1 MQAHSEDFG
10 PESLPG
16 PAAEAAQAEREGY
29 LLTAALSQRIDLIR
43 HLIDF
48 SRQIVLV
55 MGDEGSGKTSLLHHL
70 HATAAE
76 NWRVAK
82 INADPMCDA
91 DAIIKRLSAEFD
103 LHFTEHDD
111 LERRVGGFNTFLATA
126 RRALL
131 VPVVLV
137 DDAHLLPA
145 DALLLLLR
153 LAQPESE
160 APHLRVALFCDM
172 RMTRLLGSPQLHAF
186 KDSLTHTV
194 EMAPF
199 TLEDTTRY
207 LATHWAA
214 VDPDNDPILDESY
227 VREVHVAGGGIP
239 GRIKALV
246 RTSLADSTTDTATA
260 AEPSDAR
267 QPPIG
272 WAVAGGAVA
281 MLLSIGF
288 WLSQRG
294 GDSTPLQSDREPIV
308 ETVPVPATTEAPE
321 PLPTAASSATV
332 NVPAGAVPPIVDYA
346 VIPDDGPSAEAP
358 AAVAAAPTPAE
369 PPAVVPS
376 PAAEEGPVAPRA
388 EAMKPAPAPSIAATP
403 SAARADQTPAAPPAQ
418 PARKPEPAAT
428 KPPAGSRGQWLKGQP
443 RGNYVVQMYA
453 TYQRTSA
460 EQFIA
465 QHKLGAK
472 ANVIATVRDGKTWY
486 VVVYGSY
493 PDRTRAR
500 NAIGSLPD
508 AVRRL
513 SPWVRKVADLQAI
526 AVD

>member
-1 MQAHSEDFG
+1 MQAHPEDFG

-16 PAAEAAQAEREGY
+16 PAAEAAQADREGY

-82 INADPMCDA
+82 VNADPMCDA
-91 DAIIKRLSAEFD
+91 DALIKRLGAEFD
-103 LHFTEHDD
+103 LNFTDRDD
-111 LERRVGGFNTFLATA
+111 LERRVEGFSTFLATA

-160 APHLRVALFCDM
+160 APHLRVALFCDT

-186 KDSLTHTV
+186 KDSLVHTV

-214 VDPDNDPILDESY
+214 VDPDSDPILDEGY
-227 VREVHVAGGGIP
+227 VREVHVASEGIP

-246 RTSLADSTTDTATA
+246 RTSLSDSATEGVPDE
-260 AEPSDAR
+260 EPLDGR
-267 QPPIG
+267 RLPLG
-272 WAVAGGAVA
+272 WAAAGGAVA
-281 MLLSIGF
+281 LLLAVGF
-288 WLSQRG
+288 WLSRSAQV
-294 GDSTPLQSDREPIV
+294 SAPPPAAEAPIV
-308 ETVPVPATTEAPE
+308 ESVPVPIATEGPPASPTVT
-321 PLPTAASSATV
+321 LPPAASA
-332 NVPAGAVPPIVDYA
+332 AGPVPPIVDYPMVPDVAPSSPAPTA
-346 VIPDDGPSAEAP
+346 VTSPPPEPEAPPGGQAAPVQRAEAP
-358 AAVAAAPTPAE
+358 PPPAAATV
-369 PPAVVPS
+369 PP
-376 PAAEEGPVAPRA
+376 R
-388 EAMKPAPAPSIAATP
+388 PAPA
-403 SAARADQTPAAPPAQ
+403 REERTPA
-418 PARKPEPAAT
+418 RPEPSPQPTAAKSSAPT
-428 KPPAGSRGQWLKGQP
+428 GTQWLKRQP
-443 RGNYVVQMYA
+443 AGNYVVQLYA
-453 TYQRTSA
+453 TYQRSSA
-460 EQFIA
+460 EQFVA
-465 QHKLGAK
+465 QHKLGAPAK
-472 ANVIATVRDGKTWY
+472 VIATVRDGKTWY

-493 PDRTRAR
+493 ADRTRAR
-500 NAIGSLPD
+500 NAIGGLPD

-513 SPWVRKVADLQAI
+513 SPWVRKIADLRAI

>member
-1 MQAHSEDFG
+1 MQAYSEDIG

-16 PAAEAAQAEREGY
+16 PAAEAAQADREGY
-29 LLTAALSQRIDLIR
+29 LLTAALSQRVDLIR

-48 SRQIVLV
+48 SRQLVLI

-70 HATAAE
+70 HASAAE

-82 INADPMCDA
+82 VNADPMCDA
-91 DAIIKRLSAEFD
+91 DALTKRLGAEFD
-103 LHFTEHDD
+103 LNFTEREDI
-111 LERRVGGFNTFLATA
+111 ERRVEGFNTFLATA

-160 APHLRVALFCDM
+160 APHLRVALFCDS

-186 KDSLTHTV
+186 KYSLVHTV

-214 VDPDNDPILDESY
+214 VDPECDPILDDGY
-227 VREVHVAGGGIP
+227 VREVHVASEGIP

-246 RTSLADSTTDTATA
+246 RTSLSESAIGSAVA
-260 AEPSDAR
+260 AEPADGR
-267 QPPIG
+267 HLPLG
-272 WAVAGGAVA
+272 WAAAGGAVA
-281 MLLSIGF
+281 LLLAVGF
-288 WLSQRG
+288 WLSQRANE
-294 GDSTPLQSDREPIV
+294 SDPSSGAEAPVV
-308 ETVPVPATTEAPE
+308 ETLPVPIATEAPAAS
-321 PLPTAASSATV
+321 PTAAPPSAYA
-332 NVPAGAVPPIVDYA
+332 PPGPVPPIVDYPLVPDAAPSSPAPTA
-346 VIPDDGPSAEAP
+346 VTNVPPEPEAPPPAIAGQAASGRATAP
-358 AAVAAAPTPAE
+358 AAAPQ
-369 PPAVVPS
+369 PPAV
-376 PAAEEGPVAPRA
+376 
-388 EAMKPAPAPSIAATP
+388 
-403 SAARADQTPAAPPAQ
+403 AAPPARAEPEPT
-418 PARKPEPAAT
+418 PAKPERKPQATTTMAAT
-428 KPPAGSRGQWLKGQP
+428 GAGAPWLKQQP
-443 RGNYVVQMYA
+443 QGNYVVQLYA
-453 TYQRTSA
+453 TYQRSSA

-465 QHKLGAK
+465 QHKLGAR

-493 PDRTRAR
+493 ADRTRAR
-500 NAIGSLPD
+500 NAIGGLPD
-508 AVRRL
+508 GVRRL
-513 SPWVRKVADLQAI
+513 SPWVRKIADLRAI

>member
-1 MQAHSEDFG
+1 MQAHSEDYG

-16 PAAEAAQAEREGY
+16 PAAEAAQADREGY

-82 INADPMCDA
+82 VNADPMCDA
-91 DAIIKRLSAEFD
+91 EALIKRLGAEFD
-103 LHFTEHDD
+103 LNFTERDD
-111 LERRVGGFNTFLATA
+111 LERRTEGFSTFLATM

-131 VPVVLV
+131 VPVVVV

-160 APHLRVALFCDM
+160 APHLRVALFCDS
-172 RMTRLLGSPQLHAF
+172 RMTRTLGSPQLHAF
-186 KDSLTHTV
+186 KDTLLHTV

-199 TLEDTTRY
+199 TLEDTMRY

-214 VDPDNDPILDESY
+214 VDPDGDPILDEGY
-227 VREVHVAGGGIP
+227 VREVHVASEGIP

-246 RTSLADSTTDTATA
+246 RTSLSESATESTAV
-260 AEPSDAR
+260 AEPGSGR
-267 QPPIG
+267 HMPLG
-272 WAVAGGAVA
+272 WAAAGGAVA
-281 MLLSIGF
+281 MLLAVGY
-288 WLSQRG
+288 WLSQRTNESAAPAG
-294 GDSTPLQSDREPIV
+294 AMGPIV
-308 ETVPVPATTEAPE
+308 ESVPVQTGTDVPP
-321 PLPTAASSATV
+321 PSPTAASPSAPA
-332 NVPAGAVPPIVDYA
+332 PAGPAPPIVDYPL
-346 VIPDDGPSAEAP
+346 VPDVQPSLP
-358 AAVAAAPTPAE
+358 AAASAVNAPPAPPAAIGGPAAATGMPRAVAPQPPPVAATSPPPGPMREERGPTRAKPE
-369 PPAVVPS
+369 RKPPP
-376 PAAEEGPVAPRA
+376 
-388 EAMKPAPAPSIAATP
+388 T
-403 SAARADQTPAAPPAQ
+403 AARAPEGAGGPWLRQQ
-418 PARKPEPAAT
+418 P
-428 KPPAGSRGQWLKGQP
+428 Q
-443 RGNYVVQMYA
+443 GNYVVQLYA
-453 TYQRTSA
+453 TFQRSSA
-460 EQFIA
+460 DQFIA
-465 QHKLGAK
+465 RHRLGPR

-493 PDRTRAR
+493 GDRARAR
-500 NAIGSLPD
+500 NAIGGLPD
-508 AVRRL
+508 EVRRL
-513 SPWVRKVADLQAI
+513 SPWVRKIADLRAI

>member
-1 MQAHSEDFG
+1 MQAHPEDFG

-16 PAAEAAQAEREGY
+16 PAAEAAQADREGY
-29 LLTAALSQRIDLIR
+29 LLTAALAQRIDLIR

-82 INADPMCDA
+82 VNADPMCDA
-91 DAIIKRLSAEFD
+91 DALIKRLGAEFD
-103 LHFTEHDD
+103 LHFTERDD
-111 LERRVGGFNTFLATA
+111 LERRLAGFSTFLATA

-160 APHLRVALFCDM
+160 APHLRVALFCDS

-186 KDSLTHTV
+186 KDSLVHTV

-214 VDPDNDPILDESY
+214 VDPDNDPILDEGY
-227 VREVHVAGGGIP
+227 VREVHVAAEGIP

-246 RTSLADSTTDTATA
+246 RTSLSDSATESVPDE
-260 AEPSDAR
+260 EPLGGR
-267 QPPIG
+267 HLPLG
-272 WAVAGGAVA
+272 WAAAGGGVALLLAV
-281 MLLSIGF
+281 GF
-288 WLSQRG
+288 WLSRSAQL
-294 GDSTPLQSDREPIV
+294 SAPSPAAEAPIV
-308 ETVPVPATTEAPE
+308 ESVPVPIATEGPPAS
-321 PLPTAASSATV
+321 PTLTPPPAASA
-332 NVPAGAVPPIVDYA
+332 AGPVPPIVDDPMVPDVAPSSPAPTA
-346 VIPDDGPSAEAP
+346 VTSPPTEPEAPPAAQATPVQRAEAP
-358 AAVAAAPTPAE
+358 QPPPVAATAPPQPAAARAESTPKPTTAKAAAPT
-369 PPAVVPS
+369 
-376 PAAEEGPVAPRA
+376 G
-388 EAMKPAPAPSIAATP
+388 T
-403 SAARADQTPAAPPAQ
+403 
-418 PARKPEPAAT
+418 
-428 KPPAGSRGQWLKGQP
+428 QWLKRQP
-443 RGNYVVQMYA
+443 GGNYVVQLYA
-453 TYQRTSA
+453 TYQRSSA

-465 QHKLGAK
+465 KYGLGAQAK
-472 ANVIATVRDGKTWY
+472 VIATVREGKTWY

-493 PDRTRAR
+493 ADRTRAR
-500 NAIGSLPD
+500 SAIGGLPD
-508 AVRRL
+508 GVRRL
-513 SPWVRKVADLQAI
+513 SPWVRKIADLRAI

>member
-1 MQAHSEDFG
+1 MQAHPEDFG

-16 PAAEAAQAEREGY
+16 PAAEAAQADRQGY
-29 LLTAALSQRIDLIR
+29 LLTAALAQRIDLVR

-76 NWRVAK
+76 NWRLAK
-82 INADPMCDA
+82 VNADPMCDA
-91 DAIIKRLSAEFD
+91 DALMKRLGAEFD
-103 LHFTEHDD
+103 LNFTERDD
-111 LERRVGGFNTFLATA
+111 LERRVEGFGTFLATA

-160 APHLRVALFCDM
+160 APHLRVALFCDS

-186 KDSLTHTV
+186 KDSLVHTV

-214 VDPDNDPILDESY
+214 VDPDSDPILDEGY
-227 VREVHVAGGGIP
+227 VREVHVASEGIP

-246 RTSLADSTTDTATA
+246 RTSLSDSATEGVTAEEPLGGRRLPLAWA
-260 AEPSDAR
+260 A
-267 QPPIG
+267 
-272 WAVAGGAVA
+272 AGGGLALLLAV
-281 MLLSIGF
+281 GF
-288 WLSQRG
+288 WLV
-294 GDSTPLQSDREPIV
+294 QSARESAPSSVAQTPIV
-308 ETVPVPATTEAPE
+308 ESVPVPTATEGPPAS
-321 PLPTAASSATV
+321 PTATLPPAATV
-332 NVPAGAVPPIVDYA
+332 AGPVPPIVDYPMVPNVAPSSPASTA
-346 VIPDDGPSAEAP
+346 VTNPPAKPEAP
-358 AAVAAAPTPAE
+358 PAGQPAPLQRAQAPQPPPAAAAAPPPPAPAREKPTPSKPETAPPPTAAKAAAPT
-369 PPAVVPS
+369 
-376 PAAEEGPVAPRA
+376 GTR
-388 EAMKPAPAPSIAATP
+388 
-403 SAARADQTPAAPPAQ
+403 
-418 PARKPEPAAT
+418 
-428 KPPAGSRGQWLKGQP
+428 WLEGQP
-443 RGNYVVQMYA
+443 GGNYVVQLYA
-453 TYQRTSA
+453 TYQRSSA

-465 QHKLGAK
+465 QHRLGAQAK
-472 ANVIATVRDGKTWY
+472 VIATVREGKTWY
-486 VVVYGSY
+486 VVIYGSY

-500 NAIGSLPD
+500 NAIGGLPD
-508 AVRRL
+508 GVRRL
-513 SPWVRKVADLQAI
+513 SPWVRKIADLRAI